1 MAYVE
6 FLRARRVLLWYFGI
20 LLGVYALGLIV
31 GFLVPGQNHVGI
43 VIDTDPTSPAPVPTP
58 AHPHHASLPGPLPVS
73 VLVYAVTFGAL
84 LVAAILGSSLN
95 RQREHLPLAWTRPLS
110 RERFVLSFLAV
121 DAVAIVLTLA
131 GTLLYVAFSMAT
143 SRGTHILWYLD
154 PLAFPMAAF
163 GLGAAFMTY
172 ALAQAVTS
180 WYTASG
186 GLVKG
191 LACAACGVLVPL
203 GFARL
208 GSPYDLFVAVLNYL
222 NPLAYFVPIVVDAK
236 QSPAVLEFVRLL
248 PLDFGVKLACVW
260 LLAALYMAIATY
272 GWKRLEI

>member
-20 LLGVYALGLIV
+20 LLGIYALGLIV
-31 GFLVPGQNHVGI
+31 GFLVPGHSHVGI
-43 VIDTDPTSPAPVPTP
+43 VIDTDPTASAPAHTP
-58 AHPHHASLPGPLPVS
+58 APHHALLPGPLPVS
-73 VLVYAVTFGAL
+73 VLVYAATYGAL

-95 RQREHLPLAWTRPLS
+95 RQREHLPLAWTRPLG

-131 GTLLYVAFSMAT
+131 GTLLYIALSMAT
-143 SRGTHILWYLD
+143 SKGNHTLWYLD
-154 PLAFPMAAF
+154 SLAFPMAAF

-191 LACAACGVLVPL
+191 LVCAACGVLVGL

-208 GSPYDLFVAVLNYL
+208 PSPYDLFVAALNYL
-222 NPLAYFVPIVVDAK
+222 NPLAYFAPIFVDSR

-260 LLAALYMAIATY
+260 LLAAVYMAIATY